1 MCVSTCPPAHVCH
14 VSTRLCVST
23 RLHVLGSCVAS
34 WLSYQSGNS
43 REGPDDPLRPRAR
56 LVARDPEVGRRLVA
70 FSLTGGEGGALGPWA
85 EDP

>member
-1 MCVSTCPPAHVCH
+1 MCVHMSTCPR
-14 VSTRLCVST
+14 VSCVHSPMCVQS
-23 RLHVLGSCVAS
+23 LHVLGSCVAS